1 MKSKFKYFFVL
12 STILLYFSS
21 CKKDEKQVT
30 FLGGTEPVL
39 SASVANVIPL
49 DNATKSEPAAT
60 FTWTNPNF
68 KFNTGVSSQ
77 TVTYTLELDTTGANF
92 KGAKKQT
99 IPVTVQGA
107 LNTSITQDALNAA
120 LLKMDLEDSV
130 PHNIEFRLKAALGS
144 TAAFVYSNVLKFKAT
159 PYDIPP
165 VVAPPAAGT
174 LYITGSATPKGWMG
188 GGDAPV
194 VSQKF
199 VQDAKIPTLYTIDR
213 ITLQPGSYLL
223 VPRYGNWSAV
233 SPDPEKYGWDG
244 KNNENNQ
251 LGDALKRSGGDIKAP
266 DAAGDYKIVV
276 DFKKGQ
282 FNLTKL

>member
-1 MKSKFKYFFVL
+1 
-12 STILLYFSS
+12 
-21 CKKDEKQVT
+21 
-30 FLGGTEPVL
+30 
-39 SASVANVIPL
+39 
-49 DNATKSEPAAT
+49 
-60 FTWTNPNF
+60 
-68 KFNTGVSSQ
+68 
-77 TVTYTLELDTTGANF
+77 
-92 KGAKKQT
+92 
-99 IPVTVQGA
+99 
-107 LNTSITQDALNAA
+107 
-120 LLKMDLEDSV
+120 
-130 PHNIEFRLKAALGS
+130 
-144 TAAFVYSNVLKFKAT
+144 
-159 PYDIPP
+159 
-165 VVAPPAAGT
+165 
-174 LYITGSATPKGWMG
+174 MG